1 MNNLHTIIYKGRD
14 DAAYHPCTAQCTDNQ
29 QNDDGSG
36 NSGNIIRNG
45 EFVIFPGNPV
55 KSYSYKYAES
65 CSGQQGNL
73 AGEWVEKW
81 LEVRK
86 KGEW

>member
-1 MNNLHTIIYKGRD
+1 MDNLHTIIYKGRD

-65 CSGQQGNL
+65 RSGQQGNL
-73 AGEWVEKW
+73 ASSSQGIASECMYCGK
-81 LEVRK
+81 
-86 KGEW
+86 